1 VRKNYEVAIIGTGP
15 SGAFAAYN
23 LAKKGISTVIID
35 KETLPRY
42 KICGGGLVYRGRK
55 MLDFDI
61 DEILEGEFGQVD
73 IFVKDKDVHFTPI
86 RDFPVISMVMR
97 DTFDELLVK
106 KAQEFGAEL
115 LQNSEVKSIENGIL
129 KFANSDEEIEAKFI
143 IIADGALSPVSKL
156 AGFEDDRLLIPAI
169 EYEIE
174 VPEEDFKRLSKSVRF
189 DIDAAPFGYGWC
201 FPKNNHLSV
210 GVGVLKTKAKVK
222 LKDYCESYMKDL
234 GINTIISETSHGF
247 VIPVTPR
254 AELVKEGKSEEEI
267 AKSKK
272 YNLITDKTNSQFQSN
287 ITREVF
293 CELIVKLYESLTK
306 DFEDIS
312 DNPFNDTTNIKVLK
326 AYNLGITNGI
336 SSTEFGPNRYI
347 TREEAATLLSRAIY
361 QAKQKSYLY
370 NENKGESIGFWDLSD
385 ISNWAI
391 LGVNEMAKEGYI
403 EGTDSGHFY
412 PKYYITIEESLA
424 LVVRVY
430 ESLSLEYKITI
441 TGVIHGGGLIEG
453 YDKTNS
459 LEAVQKSISEGG
471 RILEIDFN
479 FTRDGEL
486 ACIHK
491 WMNYYAPDY
500 IDDYEPLSLYKFKKA
515 KIFNKFTP
523 LDLDDLMNIMEENE
537 GTYLVTDI
545 KDDNIEALKLISSKY
560 PQMIDRIIPQAY
572 SKAEVP
578 IIKELGYKNI
588 ILTFYNMP
596 YTEVMQTSALVDFAK
611 ENNLFAFTFSYELAN
626 ERFINELKKSNILL
640 LTHTISTLE
649 EQEIYRGLGV
659 NGFYTD
665 SVVMN

>member
-1 VRKNYEVAIIGTGP
+1 MFKKNICLFLIFIIAFSSFKVYATSDMPSSWAEEEV
-15 SGAFAAYN
+15 N
-23 LAKKGISTVIID
+23 
-35 KETLPRY
+35 
-42 KICGGGLVYRGRK
+42 
-55 MLDFDI
+55 
-61 DEILEGEFGQVD
+61 
-73 IFVKDKDVHFTPI
+73 
-86 RDFPVISMVMR
+86 
-97 DTFDELLVK
+97 
-106 KAQEFGAEL
+106 
-115 LQNSEVKSIENGIL
+115 KSI
-129 KFANSDEEIEAKFI
+129 
-143 IIADGALSPVSKL
+143 
-156 AGFEDDRLLIPAI
+156 
-169 EYEIE
+169 
-174 VPEEDFKRLSKSVRF
+174 
-189 DIDAAPFGYGWC
+189 
-201 FPKNNHLSV
+201 
-210 GVGVLKTKAKVK
+210 
-222 LKDYCESYMKDL
+222 
-234 GINTIISETSHGF
+234 
-247 VIPVTPR
+247 
-254 AELVKEGKSEEEI
+254 
-267 AKSKK
+267 K
-272 YNLITDKTNSQFQSN
+272 YNLITEKTNSQFQSN

-312 DNPFNDTTNIKVLK
+312 DNPFNDTTNLKVLK

-336 SSTEFGPNRYI
+336 SSTKFGPNIYI

-385 ISNWAI
+385 ISKWAI

-412 PKYYITIEESLA
+412 PKYYITIEQSLA
-424 LVVRVY
+424 IVVRVY
-430 ESLSLEYKITI
+430 ESLSLEYKIAK

-500 IDDYEPLSLYKFKKA
+500 IEDYEPLSLYKFKKA

-665 SVVMN
+665 IVVMN

>member
-1 VRKNYEVAIIGTGP
+1 MFKKN
-15 SGAFAAYN
+15 
-23 LAKKGISTVIID
+23 
-35 KETLPRY
+35 
-42 KICGGGLVYRGRK
+42 ICLF
-55 MLDFDI
+55 LI
-61 DEILEGEFGQVD
+61 
-73 IFVKDKDVHFTPI
+73 
-86 RDFPVISMVMR
+86 
-97 DTFDELLVK
+97 
-106 KAQEFGAEL
+106 
-115 LQNSEVKSIENGIL
+115 
-129 KFANSDEEIEAKFI
+129 FI
-143 IIADGALSPVSKL
+143 IALSS
-156 AGFEDDRLLIPAI
+156 
-169 EYEIE
+169 
-174 VPEEDFKRLSKSVRF
+174 FKVY
-189 DIDAAPFGYGWC
+189 A
-201 FPKNNHLSV
+201 
-210 GVGVLKTKAKVK
+210 
-222 LKDYCESYMKDL
+222 
-234 GINTIISETSHGF
+234 TSDM
-247 VIPVTPR
+247 PSSW
-254 AELVKEGKSEEEI
+254 AEEEI